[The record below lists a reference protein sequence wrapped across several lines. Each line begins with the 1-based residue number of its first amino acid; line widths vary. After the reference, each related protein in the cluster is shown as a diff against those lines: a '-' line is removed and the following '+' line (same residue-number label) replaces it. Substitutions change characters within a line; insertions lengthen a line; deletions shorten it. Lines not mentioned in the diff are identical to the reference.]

1 MFFELPPSAHSVW
14 GLENFFEM
22 HPTQKLETIS
32 SLMKLKKELSF
43 SPSLSVSAFPPL
55 SLSLFSLSSTKYRTN
70 TSLSLSFWSLF
81 PSSHSHTH
89 LLSLSSMPSSFIYSL
104 PLFHHYVFHFLSLSL
119 FHILTPL
126 PLSLSFTYSHH
137 NLFLSHCSLFPS
149 FLCVLLNGLTLPPV
163 F

>member
-104 PLFHHYVFHFLSLSL
+104 PLFHHYVFHFLSLSHTFSHHYLSL
-119 FHILTPL
+119 FHILTPYL
-126 PLSLSFTYSHH
+126 CLSR
-137 NLFLSHCSLFPS
+137 CSLFPS